1 MKVKTLI
8 TLSEGI
14 LKEIDALL
22 VDSGNR
28 SIFIEEAIRAYI
40 ERNKKHARN
49 RSDLE
54 LINNC
59 AEALNE
65 EAEDVLTFQVDS

>member
-1 MKVKTLI
+1 MKVKTSI
-8 TLSEGI
+8 TLSQDI
-14 LKEIDALL
+14 LKEIDELL

-28 SIFIEEAIRAYI
+28 SIFIEEAVRDYI
-40 ERNKKHARN
+40 ERNKRDTRN

-59 AEALNE
+59 AEELNK